1 MDPEPPIPHFSISVI
16 ILLSSVFWNISI
28 ALCFLIVLIIGSAL
42 ISGSEVAYF
51 SLSPSNLKEL
61 KEEETKVSNRI
72 VELYNRPKELLATIL
87 IFNNLVNIAI
97 VIVSFF
103 IFDKLLSEDL
113 LAEWSTAI
121 NDFFGMDLSWLPTA
135 IEFLCTTL
143 VATFILVLFGEVTP
157 KIYANVNNIKFATFM
172 SRPLGFLTVFS
183 RPLSRPLVNMTSY
196 IENKVDRYQGTTD
209 KEEIDRAIELAMNA
223 EENADDNVDILK
235 GIIKFGD
242 VTVKQI
248 MKSRVDVMALEI
260 STPFNDLM
268 DAVKASGYSRIPIF
282 IDDFDSIAGLLYVK
296 DLLGYLGEKES
307 FDWQKLIKENVLYVP
322 ESKKI
327 NELLKEFQKQ
337 RIHMAIVVDEYG
349 GSSGIVTLE
358 DVLEE
363 VIGDIKDEFDQEEF
377 EYIKLDESNY
387 IFEGKTM
394 INDVCRVIGTPVES
408 FDEVKG
414 DADSLAGILLELYGK
429 IPKEGQIISH
439 DKYTFKILDATERRI
454 ERIKLTI
461 D

>member
-16 ILLSSVFWNISI
+16 ILLSSVFWNVSI
-28 ALCFLIVLIIGSAL
+28 AFCFLIVLIICSAL

-51 SLSPSNLKEL
+51 SLSPSNLKDL

-72 VELYNRPKELLATIL
+72 VDLYNSPKELLATIL

-113 LAEWSTAI
+113 LARWSFAI
-121 NDFFGMDLSWLPTA
+121 NDVLGMELSWLPTA

-172 SRPLGFLTVFS
+172 SRPLSFLTVFS
-183 RPLSRPLVNMTSY
+183 RPLSRPLVTMTSY

-282 IDDFDSIAGLLYVK
+282 VDDFDSIAGLLYVK

-377 EYIKLDESNY
+377 EYIKLDDSNY

-394 INDVCRVIGTPVES
+394 INDVCRVIGTPIES

-439 DKYTFKILDATERRI
+439 DKYTFRILDATKRRI

>member
-1 MDPEPPIPHFSISVI
+1 MDPEPPIPHYSISAI
-16 ILLSSVFWNISI
+16 ILLSSVFWNVSI
-28 ALCFLIVLIIGSAL
+28 ALCFLIILIICSAL

-51 SLSPSNLKEL
+51 SISPTDLKEL
-61 KEEETKVSNRI
+61 KEDETKVSNRI
-72 VELYNRPKELLATIL
+72 IELYNRPKELLATIL

-113 LAEWSTAI
+113 LAGWSSII
-121 NDFFGMDLSWLPTA
+121 NEFLGTQLTWLPTA
-135 IEFLCTTL
+135 IEFLCTTF

-157 KIYANVNNIKFATFM
+157 KIYANVNNIRFAQFM
-172 SRPLGFLTVFS
+172 SAPLGFLTVFT
-183 RPLSRPLVNMTSY
+183 RPLSRPLVKMTTY
-196 IENKVDRYQGTTD
+196 IETKVDQYQGTTD
-209 KEEIDRAIELAMNA
+209 IEEIDRAIELAMNA
-223 EENADDNVDILK
+223 EGNADDNVDILK

-268 DAVKASGYSRIPIF
+268 EAVKASGYSRIPIF

-307 FDWQKLIKENVLYVP
+307 FDWQKLIKENVLYIP

-377 EYIKLDESNY
+377 EYIKLDDHNY

-429 IPKEGQIISH
+429 IPKEGQIISLEN
-439 DKYTFKILDATERRI
+439 YTFRILDATERRI
-454 ERIKLTI
+454 ERIKMTI
-461 D
+461 A